1 MEAFQAQTEAFA
13 EQVEQELRDGTLSF
27 PTVFDLSLRIKRLAD
42 DPDSS
47 LADIA
52 NVVRAEPLL
61 AAKAIRMA
69 NTLSMNPYRGE
80 IDSLKDAIGRIGL
93 STLRCLAF
101 AVAAEQLARD
111 HRSRQMRLIAT
122 GLWMHAID
130 VAAWSFAL
138 ARALDRP
145 NPDGA
150 MLAGLMLDIGQFYLL
165 ARAARYP
172 ALEGDLPRFAELV
185 ALWDEPVRTAVLE
198 TFDLPDSIIEAC
210 TADPTA
216 RTEWPPE
223 SMSDIVFLA
232 TLAAEAPNPFDS
244 LLGLDNRAALR
255 DTCIAG
261 LDRSKYDELLEA
273 AQAGRLLGIKTVLN
287 ELLAYLELARM
298 SPTEL
303 SERTRIVLTYAMCG
317 FANIGS
323 LGILIA
329 GLGEMAPTRRAEV
342 LRLGPRAVLAGT
354 LATLSTGA
362 VVSVLL

>member
-13 EQVEQELRDGTLSF
+13 EQVEQELRDGALSF

-42 DPDSS
+42 NPDSS

-52 NVVRAEPLL
+52 NAVRAEPLL
-61 AAKAIRMA
+61 AAKVIRMA

-80 IDSLKDAIGRIGL
+80 ISSLKDAIGRIGL

-138 ARALDRP
+138 ARELDRP

-172 ALEGDLPRFAELV
+172 ALEGDMPRFAELV

-198 TFDLPDSIIEAC
+198 TFDLPDTIIEAC

-216 RTEWPPE
+216 HTEWPPE

-232 TLAAEAPNPFDS
+232 TLATDAPNPFDS
-244 LLGLDNRAALR
+244 LLGVERRPGLLEASLGD
-255 DTCIAG
+255 
-261 LDRSKYDELLEA
+261 LDRDAFQGLLEA
-273 AQAGRLLGIKTVLN
+273 ARSTR
-287 ELLAYLELARM
+287 LEL
-298 SPTEL
+298 
-303 SERTRIVLTYAMCG
+303 
-317 FANIGS
+317 
-323 LGILIA
+323 IA
-329 GLGEMAPTRRAEV
+329 AACD
-342 LRLGPRAVLAGT
+342 
-354 LATLSTGA
+354 
-362 VVSVLL
+362 

>member
-1 MEAFQAQTEAFA
+1 MGATLGWSSSQRSTTWAGDAPTRRATSTTAGSASTRPRSIGEYAWSRSPWRWAASTRRNDSGISIAEAAAIQRISER
-13 EQVEQELRDGTLSF
+13 RDGGF
-27 PTVFDLSLRIKRLAD
+27 EF
-42 DPDSS
+42 
-47 LADIA
+47 
-52 NVVRAEPLL
+52 
-61 AAKAIRMA
+61 
-69 NTLSMNPYRGE
+69 
-80 IDSLKDAIGRIGL
+80 
-93 STLRCLAF
+93 F
-101 AVAAEQLARD
+101 
-111 HRSRQMRLIAT
+111 
-122 GLWMHAID
+122 D

-244 LLGLDNRAALR
+244 LLGVERR
-255 DTCIAG
+255 PG
-261 LDRSKYDELLEA
+261 LLEA
-273 AQAGRLLGIKTVLN
+273 
-287 ELLAYLELARM
+287 
-298 SPTEL
+298 
-303 SERTRIVLTYAMCG
+303 
-317 FANIGS
+317 S
-323 LGILIA
+323 LGGLEREAFQGLLDAARTTRHELIA
-329 GLGEMAPTRRAEV
+329 AACD
-342 LRLGPRAVLAGT
+342 
-354 LATLSTGA
+354 
-362 VVSVLL
+362 